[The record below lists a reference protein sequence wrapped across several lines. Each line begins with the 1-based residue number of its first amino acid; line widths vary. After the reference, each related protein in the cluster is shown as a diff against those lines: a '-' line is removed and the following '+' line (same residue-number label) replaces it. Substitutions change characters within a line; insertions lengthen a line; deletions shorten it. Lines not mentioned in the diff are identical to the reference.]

1 MKILKNLLFYFLNQ
15 CPTSIGLLTGLL
27 HAIYSNPLNILRL
40 FFYQSF
46 TKSISSSTS
55 SNSSINE
62 LKTLYL
68 NNCYHSLLI
77 RGRSLFLPII
87 LFVHG
92 GPGVSEIPYHSLYGQ
107 YLEESY
113 IVIHYDQRL
122 TGKSGYLNLKKYHI
136 SNFLTTI
143 TIEEHINDLISI
155 TKWIINNFPTAKNGI
170 YLIGGSWGTI
180 LSLYAIKRYPKL
192 YKKVILR
199 GVVTNGP
206 RSELLSWEYLVCRIN
221 TFNSFSTKEI
231 NEINKYKPPYK
242 KEINRLLKQREYLSS
257 LGGSDYS
264 SFQSKERIPLWYLS
278 HQIIYSLFN
287 TNEMTL
293 NEIIYAKEC
302 LLLSLEKMWPEVEQ
316 INMLDV
322 IKEPFSSDQYL
333 TNEEATEEKE
343 EATEKKKEKEEE
355 DLKCPILFIHG
366 QHDYCTVHSLV
377 EEFISSI
384 SCKEKYLIWFRH
396 SG

>member
-1 MKILKNLLFYFLNQ
+1 ML
-15 CPTSIGLLTGLL
+15 
-27 HAIYSNPLNILRL
+27 
-40 FFYQSF
+40 
-46 TKSISSSTS
+46 
-55 SNSSINE
+55 
-62 LKTLYL
+62 
-68 NNCYHSLLI
+68 
-77 RGRSLFLPII
+77 
-87 LFVHG
+87 
-92 GPGVSEIPYHSLYGQ
+92 
-107 YLEESY
+107 
-113 IVIHYDQRL
+113 
-122 TGKSGYLNLKKYHI
+122 
-136 SNFLTTI
+136 
-143 TIEEHINDLISI
+143 
-155 TKWIINNFPTAKNGI
+155 
-170 YLIGGSWGTI
+170 
-180 LSLYAIKRYPKL
+180 
-192 YKKVILR
+192 
-199 GVVTNGP
+199 
-206 RSELLSWEYLVCRIN
+206 
-221 TFNSFSTKEI
+221 
-231 NEINKYKPPYK
+231 KPPYK

-302 LLLSLEKMWPEVEQ
+302 LLLSLEKMWSEVEQ

-355 DLKCPILFIHG
+355 DLTCPILFIHG